1 MTQQL
6 LDKIA
11 SLKDALRQEQER
23 RIDAERRLDGA
34 PDMGRALSAAKNEV
48 DKVRTEKANAIAN
61 KDREVRSAKNEA
73 DKLRQ
78 SIENAIVDRDN
89 ARNKAQRLE
98 QEVQRLQG
106 EVARIK
112 AKYARKF
119 GELQKQAERGETKSA
134 EIAQYKRG
142 LSRGNN
148 KR

>member
-23 RIDAERRLDGA
+23 RIDAERRLDGV
-34 PDMGRALSAAKNEV
+34 PDMGRALSAAKNEI
-48 DKVRTEKANAIAN
+48 DKVRAEKA
-61 KDREVRSAKNEA
+61 
-73 DKLRQ
+73 
-78 SIENAIVDRDN
+78 NAIVDRDN

-106 EVARIK
+106 EFDQIK
-112 AKYARKF
+112 AEYARKF
-119 GELQKQAERGETKSA
+119 GELQRQAERGETKSA

-142 LSRGNN
+142 LNRGNN

>member
-23 RIDAERRLDGA
+23 RIDAERRLDGV
-34 PDMGRALSAAKNEV
+34 PDRSQPER
-48 DKVRTEKANAIAN
+48 VRKA
-61 KDREVRSAKNEA
+61 
-73 DKLRQ
+73 
-78 SIENAIVDRDN
+78 
-89 ARNKAQRLE
+89 E

-112 AKYARKF
+112 AEYARKF
-119 GELQKQAERGETKSA
+119 GELQRQAERGETKSA

-142 LSRGNN
+142 LTRVP
-148 KR
+148 RR